1 MKLKSSI
8 IAIIALSSMSFA
20 GGDIGGATTF
30 ENSDYVEAEVQAIE
44 PVVSQPEEV
53 VVQQK
58 EEVDRGAT
66 TTTEVAKVKKEEPK
80 IEAST
85 APGAFYLGAAISAMA
100 TRLDDRANIMSDE
113 KHQDRQTGITL
124 VAGYDFMDYLG
135 AELRAAM
142 SVDGANRNNDDMQQF
157 GLYLKPQYPV
167 LDNMNVYG
175 LLGYSMI
182 NMSDDWDGV
191 NDIYDGDNDGF
202 SFGLGLDYGV
212 TENISV
218 FTDYVNYL
226 RNYGAT
232 NSQWGANLGL
242 KYNF

>member
-8 IAIIALSSMSFA
+8 VAIIALSSMSFA

-30 ENSDYVEAEVQAIE
+30 ENTDYIEAEVGAVE
-44 PVVSQPEEV
+44 PVISEPAVRET
-53 VVQQK
+53 VVQ
-58 EEVDRGAT
+58 EVKKPDV
-66 TTTEVAKVKKEEPK
+66 VAVKKEEPK
-80 IEAST
+80 QESST
-85 APGAFYLGAAISAMA
+85 PAGAFYIGVAVSAMA
-100 TRLDDRANIMSDE
+100 TRLDDRANVFGDE
-113 KHQDRQTGITL
+113 RYQDRQTGITG
-124 VAGYDFMDYLG
+124 VIGYDFMDYLG
-135 AELRAAM
+135 AELRAAI
-142 SVDGANRNNDDMQQF
+142 SVDGANGNNDDMQQF
-157 GLYLKPQYPV
+157 GLYLKPKMP
-167 LDNMNVYG
+167 LMDDKMNIYG

-191 NDIYDGDNDGF
+191 NEIYDGDNDGF

-226 RNYGAT
+226 RNYGGT